1 MSSQTE
7 NQALVCEQ
15 CGAPLQSREGENE
28 CLHCLLQAGI
38 EPEGAEE
45 GLWPN
50 ESGTRF
56 YQHYEILTRPD
67 GSRWELG
74 HGAMGVTYKA
84 RDVNLDTLV
93 ALKIINARFSA
104 RPDAR
109 RRFLHEAQA
118 AARLRHPNVASVFHF
133 GTINTLP
140 ALEGAATTAE
150 ENADAGDCFYAMEFI
165 EGETLEARLRRN
177 GPLTPVLA
185 LEIGLQVARA
195 LAAAERRG
203 LVHRDLKPSNIML
216 VAEGEKT
223 AAKDTLGNVDEAWVK
238 VIDFGLAKLC
248 DKTEQSDAG
257 FFGTAAF
264 ASPEQIQIR
273 EVDARSDI
281 YSLGATLWYSLTGKV
296 PFPDRSPNDKH
307 DPGISTPL
315 PVAQL
320 AERGVPAS
328 VIALLESA
336 LAPNPDDRPRSA
348 VEFGQ
353 AIRNCLNDLAGV
365 GRKVVRLPRSRARR
379 WAFAAGGLGI
389 AASLIGLAIVL
400 NSASSAPEDKS
411 IAVLPFRNLSNNP
424 ANEFFV
430 EGVEEDIL
438 SRLAKIHDL
447 KVISRLSSSRYPP
460 DAQRDLPAIG
470 RSLGVRHVLQ
480 GSLRRES
487 NRVLLHVALIDTQD
501 GHEIWTD
508 RYDRPLANSIAL
520 QGELAAAIADAL
532 DATLSPQEKVDVQAK
547 STGNPGAYVLYLRG
561 RKFDNSPTFAISDY
575 EAAQAL
581 YSQAIALDPG
591 FALAH
596 ARRGATLAFLYR
608 FRGPSE
614 DLKRGAHAEISEAL
628 RLNPELGEAHLA
640 KGLSYYRIERDFERA
655 LPELEIA
662 RRLLPNDTE
671 AESFIAY
678 IHRRRGQWREAR
690 AGLERVLSR
699 DPRNATYAEEL
710 YTTAYLLRDWPSAA
724 RRIRQA
730 EALNPA
736 YSLFKVERA
745 LLDVWQNG
753 NVLPLQ
759 KVFADLK
766 TYGDPE
772 GTLAWMRWD
781 AAMLARDFET
791 AQAAIDGFPFETLP
805 SVYSAPVPKSYL
817 EGCIA
822 LAKGENVRAQSFF
835 EIARPVM
842 EAETIAHQDNAL
854 RHARLG
860 LLYAYMGRKADAI
873 REGERAVELKPVSR
887 DAFDGP
893 EQLGN
898 LALIYARVGDN
909 DKAISMIEKLLQM
922 PGGVFFYEGSM
933 SLWELRLRWQWDPL
947 RSDPRFQKILAGPEP
962 PTVF

>member
-1 MSSQTE
+1 MWRAYFT
-7 NQALVCEQ
+7 
-15 CGAPLQSREGENE
+15 
-28 CLHCLLQAGI
+28 
-38 EPEGAEE
+38 
-45 GLWPN
+45 
-50 ESGTRF
+50 
-56 YQHYEILTRPD
+56 
-67 GSRWELG
+67 
-74 HGAMGVTYKA
+74 
-84 RDVNLDTLV
+84 
-93 ALKIINARFSA
+93 
-104 RPDAR
+104 
-109 RRFLHEAQA
+109 
-118 AARLRHPNVASVFHF
+118 F

-140 ALEGAATTAE
+140 AFEGAATTAE

-165 EGETLEARLRRN
+165 EGETLEARLRRS

-216 VAEGEKT
+216 ASEGEGG
-223 AAKDTLGNVDEAWVK
+223 ALGSADEAWVK

-248 DKTEQSDAG
+248 DKTERPDAG
-257 FFGTAAF
+257 FIGTAAF
-264 ASPEQIQIR
+264 ASPEQIQVR
-273 EVDARSDI
+273 EVDARSDL
-281 YSLGATLWYSLTGKV
+281 YSLGVTLWYSLTGKV

-307 DPGISTPL
+307 DPGISAPL
-315 PVAQL
+315 PIAQL
-320 AERGVPAS
+320 VERDVSAS

-336 LAPNPDDRPRSA
+336 LAPNRDDRPRTA
-348 VEFGQ
+348 AEFAQVLQ
-353 AIRNCLNDLAGV
+353 ARLEDLTGV
-365 GRKVVRLPRSRARR
+365 GRKAIRLPRSRVRR

-389 AASLIGLAIVL
+389 AAGLIGLAIIL
-400 NSASSAPEDKS
+400 SSASSAPEDKS
-411 IAVLPFRNLSNNP
+411 IAVLPFRNLSNDP
-424 ANEFFV
+424 ANNFFV
-430 EGVEEDIL
+430 EGIEEDIL
-438 SRLAKIHDL
+438 SRLVKIRDL
-447 KVISRLSSSRYPP
+447 KVISRLSSSGYPAN
-460 DAQRDLPAIG
+460 AQRDLPAIG

-480 GSLRRES
+480 GSLRREG
-487 NRVLLHVALIDTQD
+487 NRMLLHAALIDTHD
-501 GHEIWTD
+501 GHELWAD
-508 RYDRPLANSIAL
+508 SYDRTLANAITL
-520 QGELAAAIADAL
+520 QGELASAVADAL
-532 DATLSPQEKVDVQAK
+532 DATLSPQEKVEVQSK
-547 STGNPGAYVLYLRG
+547 PTGNPGAYVLYLRG
-561 RKFDNSPTFAISDY
+561 RTFDNSPTFAVSDY

-591 FALAH
+591 FAMAH
-596 ARRGATLAFLYR
+596 ARRGATLAYLYR

-614 DLKRGAHAEISEAL
+614 ELKNGARAEISEAL
-628 RLNPELGEAHLA
+628 RLNPDLGEAHLA
-640 KGLSYYRIERDFERA
+640 KGLSYYRIERDFDRA

-671 AESFIAY
+671 AESFVAY

-690 AGLERVLSR
+690 AGLERVLGR

-710 YTTAYLLRDWPSAA
+710 YTTGYLLRDWPAA
-724 RRIRQA
+724 AKWIRQT
-730 EALNPA
+730 EALNSN

-745 LLDVWQNG
+745 LVDVWQNG
-753 NVLPLQ
+753 NLGPLQ
-759 KVFADLK
+759 EVFADLK
-766 TYGDPE
+766 TYGEPE

-805 SVYSAPVPKSYL
+805 SVYSGPVPKSYL

-822 LAKGENVRAQSFF
+822 FAKGENVRAQSFF
-835 EIARPVM
+835 ETARPMM
-842 EAETIAHQDNAL
+842 EAEMIAHPDDAL

-898 LALIYARVGDN
+898 LALIHARVGDN
-909 DKAISMIEKLLQM
+909 DEAISMIKKLLQM

-962 PTVF
+962 PTVY